1 MTHQQVG
8 KNITIY
14 IFILG
19 LLTSINNS
27 YLNEF
32 NFLSISDIQISG
44 LEDEKN
50 LNLSNSIRNLNLTN
64 ILFLENYK
72 IRDIINSENLV
83 ENFEVFKKYP
93 STLYIKISKTEFLA
107 RINEYGKNFILG
119 SNGKL
124 IEDNNEASLL
134 PFIFGKPTI
143 DEVLKVKRI
152 FDESKF
158 KYQNIKS
165 LYFFPSKRWDI
176 EINNGPSIKLPH
188 ENVKEVLDLIHKI
201 IPNEKLSNIK
211 LIDARIKNQIIL
223 NEY

>member
-1 MTHQQVG
+1 MTHQQIG

-50 LNLSNSIRNLNLTN
+50 LNLSNGIRNLNLTN

-72 IRDIINSENLV
+72 IREIINSENLV

>member
-1 MTHQQVG
+1 
-8 KNITIY
+8 
-14 IFILG
+14 
-19 LLTSINNS
+19 
-27 YLNEF
+27 
-32 NFLSISDIQISG
+32 
-44 LEDEKN
+44 
-50 LNLSNSIRNLNLTN
+50 
-64 ILFLENYK
+64 
-72 IRDIINSENLV
+72 
-83 ENFEVFKKYP
+83 
-93 STLYIKISKTEFLA
+93 
-107 RINEYGKNFILG
+107 
-119 SNGKL
+119 
-124 IEDNNEASLL
+124 L
-134 PFIFGKPTI
+134 PFIFGKPTL

>member
-1 MTHQQVG
+1 MMHQQIG

-50 LNLSNSIRNLNLTN
+50 LNLSNGIRNLNLTN

-72 IRDIINSENLV
+72 IREIINSENLV

>member
-1 MTHQQVG
+1 
-8 KNITIY
+8 
-14 IFILG
+14 
-19 LLTSINNS
+19 
-27 YLNEF
+27 
-32 NFLSISDIQISG
+32 
-44 LEDEKN
+44 
-50 LNLSNSIRNLNLTN
+50 
-64 ILFLENYK
+64 
-72 IRDIINSENLV
+72 
-83 ENFEVFKKYP
+83 
-93 STLYIKISKTEFLA
+93 LYIKISKTEFLA

-124 IEDNNEASLL
+124 IEDNNDASLL
-134 PFIFGKPTI
+134 PFIFGKPTL

>member
-44 LEDEKN
+44 LENEKN
-50 LNLSNSIRNLNLTN
+50 LNLSNSLRNLNLTN

-124 IEDNNEASLL
+124 IEDNNETSLL

>member
-44 LEDEKN
+44 LENEKN
-50 LNLSNSIRNLNLTN
+50 LNLSNSLRNLNLTN

>member
-44 LEDEKN
+44 LENEKN

-72 IRDIINSENLV
+72 ISEIINSENLV

-176 EINNGPSIKLPH
+176 EINNGPSIKLPQ

>member
-27 YLNEF
+27 YLNEV

-44 LEDEKN
+44 LENEKN
-50 LNLSNSIRNLNLTN
+50 LNLSNSLRNLNLTN

-72 IRDIINSENLV
+72 IRGIINSENLV

-93 STLYIKISKTEFLA
+93 STLHIKISKTEFLA

-124 IEDNNEASLL
+124 IEDNNETSLL

-176 EINNGPSIKLPH
+176 EINNGPSIKLPR

>member
-44 LEDEKN
+44 LENEKN
-50 LNLSNSIRNLNLTN
+50 LNLSNSLRNLNLTN

-176 EINNGPSIKLPH
+176 EINNGPSIKLPR

>member
-72 IRDIINSENLV
+72 IREIINSENLV

-124 IEDNNEASLL
+124 IEDNNDASLL
-134 PFIFGKPTI
+134 PFIFGKPTL

-176 EINNGPSIKLPH
+176 EINNGPSIKLPR

>member
-44 LEDEKN
+44 LENEKN

-176 EINNGPSIKLPH
+176 EINNGPSIKLPR

>member
-44 LEDEKN
+44 LENEKN
-50 LNLSNSIRNLNLTN
+50 LNLSNSLRNLNLTN

-124 IEDNNEASLL
+124 IEDNNDASLL
-134 PFIFGKPTI
+134 PFIFGKPTL

-152 FDESKF
+152 FDESNF

-176 EINNGPSIKLPH
+176 EINNGPSIKLPR
-188 ENVKEVLDLIHKI
+188 ENVKEVLDLIYKI
-201 IPNEKLSNIK
+201 MPNEKLSNIK

>member
-72 IRDIINSENLV
+72 IREIINSENLV

-124 IEDNNEASLL
+124 IEDNNDASLL
-134 PFIFGKPTI
+134 PFIFGKPTL

>member
-72 IRDIINSENLV
+72 ISEIINSENLV

-124 IEDNNEASLL
+124 IEDNNDASLL
-134 PFIFGKPTI
+134 PFIFGKPTL